1 LIYRAWSKENIDV
14 DQSSPTPQQY
24 RQLRDVGRD
33 APRFIPREQVCA
45 RPTTRLVLILQV
57 CKRLP
62 VVIADDEAGAVVLNL
77 PPRRKATVRHN
88 AAIEHIMRPRLGVNR
103 ACMMP

>member
-1 LIYRAWSKENIDV
+1 MWIKAHQRRSSTGSSAMLAAMRRA
-14 DQSSPTPQQY
+14 SS
-24 RQLRDVGRD
+24 RVS
-33 APRFIPREQVCA
+33 RFCA